1 MTESD
6 KIHHAAGGDIQLW
19 IDDGQSIHMKL
30 RDPFGD
36 PVELNKHQALALAET
51 PTMLAHRLQA
61 S

>member
-6 KIHHAAGGDIQLW
+6 KIRSAAGGDIRLW

-30 RDPFGD
+30 CNPYDD
-36 PVELNKHQALALAET
+36 PVELTEHQALALAET
-51 PTMLAHRLQA
+51 LRMLAHRLQA

>member
-6 KIHHAAGGDIQLW
+6 KIHYAAGGDIRLW

-30 RDPFGD
+30 RSPFGD
-36 PVELNKHQALALAET
+36 PIELNEHQALAET